1 MLGALWCCCCRRC
14 RCHYKASRGNFV
26 AKCAA
31 NKGKGAEKD
40 WKSFKSCT
48 PANRFVV
55 EVEVLEEST
64 YTHTNVHW

>member
-1 MLGALWCCCCRRC
+1 MLGALLLPS
-14 RCHYKASRGNFV
+14 HYKASRGNFV

-55 EVEVLEEST
+55 EVQVLEEST
-64 YTHTNVHW
+64 YIQT